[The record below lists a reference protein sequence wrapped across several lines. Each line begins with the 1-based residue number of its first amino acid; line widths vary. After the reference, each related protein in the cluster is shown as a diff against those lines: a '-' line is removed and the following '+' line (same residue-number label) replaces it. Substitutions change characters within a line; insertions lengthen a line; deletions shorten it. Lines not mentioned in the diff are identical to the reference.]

1 MSAQRESPPRR
12 PAPPPPDLADDEV
25 DLGRYW
31 ASVAARWWLPLLGL
45 VLGAIVGY
53 LVAVGGGSTYQGQ
66 AVVSLGTPLAVGG
79 GILPSVQTNAS
90 AVRQIVSAQSTIQQ
104 VARSVGLKSG
114 QLSGNVSATPVGG
127 GSTAAKGVPN
137 TLFSIT
143 VKAPSPHKAALAANE
158 LARIVV
164 QTISDQY
171 VNPKIATL
179 TDQVKADE
187 AELASLD
194 RRLGQE
200 QALLGSLTPAEKLAA
215 IGIIGIAE
223 QRRSVVTQD
232 LLSTRPLL
240 AQAKSVERGRVLTR
254 AVGTKTTARSK
265 RNSAV
270 VGAFLGL
277 LLGIAAALLWEPLA
291 GRFARRPAL

>member
-1 MSAQRESPPRR
+1 MSVQRDSSPRR
-12 PAPPPPDLADDEV
+12 PAPPPPELEDEV

-31 ASVAARWWLPLLGL
+31 ASVAARWWLPVVGL
-45 VLGAIVGY
+45 VAGAIIGY
-53 LVAVGGGSTYQGQ
+53 LVAVGGGSTYQAQ

-90 AVRQIVSAQSTIQQ
+90 AVRQIVLAASTKER
-104 VARSVGLKSG
+104 VARDAGLKTS
-114 QLSGNVSATPVGG
+114 QMTVSATPVAGG
-127 GSTAAKGVPN
+127 TAAKGAPN
-137 TLFSIT
+137 TLFAIT
-143 VKAPSPHKAALAANE
+143 VKAPSPRKAALAANE

-164 QTISDQY
+164 QTISAQY
-171 VNPKIATL
+171 VNAKIATL
-179 TDQVKADE
+179 TAQVKADE

-194 RRLGQE
+194 KRLAQE
-200 QALLGSLTPAEKLAA
+200 QSLLGSLSGAEKLAA

-223 QRRSVVTQD
+223 QRRSVVTAD
-232 LLSTRPLL
+232 LLSTKPLL
-240 AQAKSVERGRVLTR
+240 QQAKTVERGRILTR

-277 LLGIAAALLWEPLA
+277 LLGIVAALLWEPLA